1 MGKYNQDSIELI
13 KSFIKMWHDAPEKD
27 SAVKC
32 LKTWNGFF
40 DKDGLAYL
48 LNQTVRQLWIPVDH
62 YFISDEAQKWWDEFA
77 EGDIITHFYKD
88 PVYLKKEVKDHP
100 YYVGAKKDPQ
110 KYSYPVGRHFS
121 YRSFFHDEHIV
132 PVYTIVDE
140 LLKLDPFSDSVDSEI
155 EEVLDK
161 IRICKMKKEEN
172 ISLPVKRTGDNYL
185 EIINEIYKS
194 REIYVKQY
202 ITHQG

>member
-62 YFISDEAQKWWDEFA
+62 
-77 EGDIITHFYKD
+77 
-88 PVYLKKEVKDHP
+88 
-100 YYVGAKKDPQ
+100 
-110 KYSYPVGRHFS
+110 
-121 YRSFFHDEHIV
+121 
-132 PVYTIVDE
+132 
-140 LLKLDPFSDSVDSEI
+140 
-155 EEVLDK
+155 
-161 IRICKMKKEEN
+161 
-172 ISLPVKRTGDNYL
+172 
-185 EIINEIYKS
+185 
-194 REIYVKQY
+194 
-202 ITHQG
+202 